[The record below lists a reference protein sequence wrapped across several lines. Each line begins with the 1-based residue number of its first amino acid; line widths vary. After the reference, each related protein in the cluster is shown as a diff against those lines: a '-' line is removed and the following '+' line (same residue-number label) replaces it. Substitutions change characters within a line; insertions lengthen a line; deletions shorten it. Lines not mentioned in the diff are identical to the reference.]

1 MLWFPVSPGP
11 KESQLYTNQCHSGL
25 VVFLQVLEYYNGILF
40 LTTNRVGQLDEAFQ
54 SRIHLTLYYPSLDQK
69 QTEQIFKVNL
79 QKLRDTDA
87 IRRKINGMPALQI
100 DDEKVLDFARR
111 PFVNANHTS
120 SRNQSFAQWNGR
132 QIRNAF
138 HLASSLAYRSMAEE
152 LQQSSKDGE
161 PVGELSHC
169 SVVLDNKQF
178 QKVADTMQAF
188 NEYFTE
194 TRGFSDADLAFLA
207 GDRADFWED
216 MRSRPPNLAQERPER
231 YQRPY
236 SPWNEGDRRGPR
248 ESQRQPTEF
257 DRGFYDSRDAPPYGQ
272 RGSFQHMNP
281 YAVRPDIQAE
291 SSSSRQDFHSRGR
304 NMAYEEIGDNPRN
317 RQQVGAREQAPS
329 VPRDLEEFR
338 SDHGYRYHDRRVDPH
353 GRPSDSRGGPYAH
366 GRTEPLQRDTGDDDE
381 YT

>member
-1 MLWFPVSPGP
+1 M
-11 KESQLYTNQCHSGL
+11 
-25 VVFLQVLEYYNGILF
+25 
-40 LTTNRVGQLDEAFQ
+40 GQLDEAFQ

-87 IRRKINGMPALQI
+87 IRRKRNGMPALQM
-100 DDEKVLDFARR
+100 DEEKILDFARR
-111 PFVNANHTS
+111 PFANANNPS
-120 SRNQSFAQWNGR
+120 SRNRSFSQWNGR

-152 LQQSSKDGE
+152 LERSLEQGRAVGKQSR
-161 PVGELSHC
+161 C
-169 SVVLDNKQF
+169 SVILDNNQF

-207 GDRADFWED
+207 GDRADFWQD
-216 MRSRPPNLAQERPER
+216 MTSRPPNHTQERPER

-236 SPWNEGDRRGPR
+236 SSWNEGDRYGPSEYERQVSGPERGLHA
-248 ESQRQPTEF
+248 S
-257 DRGFYDSRDAPPYGQ
+257 GGSAPYGQ
-272 RGSFQHMNP
+272 RASFQPMNP

-291 SSSSRQDFHSRGR
+291 SSSLRQDFPSRAR
-304 NMAYEEIGDNPRN
+304 NTAFEDVGDNPRG
-317 RQQVGAREQAPS
+317 RQQAGLREQALPAARS
-329 VPRDLEEFR
+329 LDEFR
-338 SDHGYRYHDRRVDPH
+338 HEHGYQHLDRRGEPH
-353 GRPSDSRGGPYAH
+353 GRSDDSRGGPYAH
-366 GRTEPLQRDTGDDDE
+366 GRTGPWESNNDDGDE